1 VFFFVCVCVWGGVFV
16 FSFEGVFA
24 CGWFLCCG
32 GGGRPITKPARVCVQ
47 KAVLRDH
54 MYDMT
59 HLYE

>member
-1 VFFFVCVCVWGGVFV
+1 VCVCLYVC
-16 FSFEGVFA
+16 E
-24 CGWFLCCG
+24 